1 MSQVNVYFY
10 KLNVG
15 FPLEIYLSKGFIF
28 IIETFLFCVHY
39 KVDTVNISLKMPSM
53 RARELSDV
61 FNHSTKPHTKCQ
73 DEMSSLFIL
82 VMDGNIY
89 LTTSVLCNC
98 FLLIETFPSGGKT
111 EIDKT
116 QKPHKTERL

>member
-1 MSQVNVYFY
+1 
-10 KLNVG
+10 
-15 FPLEIYLSKGFIF
+15 
-28 IIETFLFCVHY
+28 
-39 KVDTVNISLKMPSM
+39 MPSM
-53 RARELSDV
+53 STRELSDV

-73 DEMSSLFIL
+73 DEMFSLFIL
-82 VMDGNIY
+82 VMDGDVY

-116 QKPHKTERL
+116 QKPHKNWKTMKAEKDSYANCWGSTSS